1 MILKCP
7 ACATRYVVPDSAVG
21 VSGRTVR
28 CAACRHSWF
37 QEPAEV
43 DPATLAQAAI
53 APDPVPTSD
62 PDPVVD
68 DTPSTAHDDS
78 VSAQTFAPPPARR
91 PRRNPARRWTIAAA
105 AAALL
110 MVAAI
115 VGLAWFGS
123 PGTLARLGLP
133 VGDASEAL
141 LIDLPQEPLRRELQ
155 SGNELFALTGRVT
168 NPTDVEQRIPDIVAE
183 LRDSQGRVIYGW
195 TIAPPVR
202 TLAPGANV
210 EFRSSKVDVP
220 AGAEE
225 LSLTFSGDQA
235 S

>member
-43 DPATLAQAAI
+43 DPATFAATSPAAAEQI
-53 APDPVPTSD
+53 VPD
-62 PDPVVD
+62 
-68 DTPSTAHDDS
+68 
-78 VSAQTFAPPPARR
+78 APPATDEAASYAGDEDAHADAMPSRTSR
-91 PRRNPARRWTIAAA
+91 PRRNPARRWTIAAV

-141 LIDLPQEPLRRELQ
+141 VIDLPQEPLRRELQ

-168 NPTDVEQRIPDIVAE
+168 NPTDIEQRIPDIVAE
-183 LRDSQGRVIYGW
+183 LRDAQGRVIYGW

-225 LSLTFSGDQA
+225 LSLTFSGDQT